1 MEIEKLVSIVESIL
15 FVASDA
21 ISLKDLFKIFSEDDA
36 EISAKDIR
44 TALDRLRER
53 YKASDSGLSLVETED
68 RYQIIAKTDNNP
80 YVEKI
85 TIKKKKKTLT
95 QASLEVVSI
104 IAYKQ
109 PITRIEIDE
118 IRGVKSDAVVG
129 NLLELGLIEEKGR
142 LDRIGR
148 PILYGTTDSFLREF
162 GIDRI
167 KNLPQVEAMERKDE

>member
-95 QASLEVVSI
+95 QASLEVISI

>member
-80 YVEKI
+80 YVEK
-85 TIKKKKKTLT
+85 
-95 QASLEVVSI
+95 
-104 IAYKQ
+104 
-109 PITRIEIDE
+109 
-118 IRGVKSDAVVG
+118 
-129 NLLELGLIEEKGR
+129 
-142 LDRIGR
+142 
-148 PILYGTTDSFLREF
+148 LR
-162 GIDRI
+162 
-167 KNLPQVEAMERKDE
+167 